1 MAVAMDLMLFIDSE
15 SSDNHKRLEPTFI
28 PDYRNFAFT
37 KSELKLL
44 ENEVIAELYKE
55 GVTSKQKKYLERLSD
70 IVSEMI
76 MEYDL
81 SYFNINGEF
90 PND

>member
-1 MAVAMDLMLFIDSE
+1 MAVAMDLMLFIDSF